1 MSLFGAIWSDFA
13 HLSCHEI
20 TICLIRPLAASG
32 FVNSHLYSHLVR
44 GRLGVILGYLDAR
57 VWEIAASDC
66 ENHCCSANKC
76 YDSLYSEVD
85 QPILWVFFS

>member
-1 MSLFGAIWSDFA
+1 M
-13 HLSCHEI
+13 
-20 TICLIRPLAASG
+20 IRPLTASG

-66 ENHCCSANKC
+66 ENHCCSANK
-76 YDSLYSEVD
+76 YEVSLYSKVD